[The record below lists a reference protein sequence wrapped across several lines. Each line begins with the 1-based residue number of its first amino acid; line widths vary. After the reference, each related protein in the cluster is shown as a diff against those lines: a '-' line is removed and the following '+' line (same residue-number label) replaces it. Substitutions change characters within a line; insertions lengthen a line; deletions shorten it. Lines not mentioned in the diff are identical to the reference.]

1 MAGLIG
7 ADVEALE
14 RLAADFEGGAQELR
28 DLSAQLASS
37 IEAARDW
44 HGPDADR
51 CKNEWGTFAQ
61 QQMTGVSDALATAGR
76 LLSQNAQEQEQASG
90 AGSVVGAAVGAGA
103 GYGVL
108 KLLGDLNT
116 IKNFLMK
123 PLGAV
128 LKAKSLVAFLKL
140 LRMKTLGELLSSVR
154 VAEAL
159 KVFMQG
165 TKEGGVLGKLG
176 IPALGKLLGKAFLPL
191 TALSGVVDVFTG
203 GGYDGWRGW
212 ATRGFGLA
220 GAAGAAT
227 LVLGGA
233 ALVASAPV
241 TATVAAVAVAG
252 YGLWSAGNYVVDH
265 WSTIRDT
272 ATRVTTQIGDTAGRA
287 WNGITSG
294 YDSAIGWARGL
305 LGGGSR
311 LAGAGA

>member
-1 MAGLIG
+1 MPGLIG

-14 RLAADFEGGAQELR
+14 RLAADFDHGAQELK
-28 DLSAQLASS
+28 DLAAQLAGS

-51 CKNEWGTFAQ
+51 CKDDWGTFAQ
-61 QQMTGVSDALATAGR
+61 ERMTGVSDALSTAGR
-76 LLSQNAQEQEQASG
+76 LLAQNAQEQEQASG
-90 AGSVVGAAVGAGA
+90 SGAAAGAAA
-103 GYGVL
+103 GYGL
-108 KLLGDLNT
+108 MRFLGDLNT

-123 PLGAV
+123 PLSAA
-128 LKAKSLVAFLKL
+128 LKAKSLLDFLKL
-140 LRMKTLGELLSSVR
+140 LRLKTLGELLSSVK

-165 TKEGGVLGKLG
+165 ARDGGVLARLG
-176 IPALGKLLGKAFLPL
+176 LPALGKLLGKAFLPL
-191 TALSGVVDVFTG
+191 TAITGVVDVFTG

-227 LVLGGA
+227 LLLGGA

-241 TATVAAVAVAG
+241 TATVAAVAVAA
-252 YGLWSAGNYVVDH
+252 YGVWSAGNYVVDH

-272 ATRVTTQIGDTAGRA
+272 GARVVNQVGETAGQV
-287 WNGITSG
+287 WGGISSG
-294 YDSAIGWARGL
+294 YESAVGWARGL
-305 LGGGSR
+305 LGGGPR
-311 LAGAGA
+311 MAGAGA